1 MIEQNV
7 NKKGTVMSDHRPIVS
22 LIGKTEFIRMVRYK
36 SENQI
41 GVLAKFMSAIASEGG
56 SVGDVKT
63 RKLGK
68 FYIWRDVTIIANDRE
83 HFAQILKAIRA
94 LKQTKVEQIIDEV
107 LERHQGGKI
116 KMEINTKIETVN
128 DMRAVYTPGV
138 ADVCRL
144 LQKDPNEAYNYT
156 WVHQTVALLTNGSR
170 TLGLG
175 NIGPLA
181 AMPVMEGKAALFR
194 KFTGY
199 NMVPIPID
207 TTDPQKFI
215 DTAIRLSPGF
225 GAIHLEDISAPECF
239 EIESALVKHLNI
251 PVMHDDQDGTAVVCL
266 AAVINACRI
275 VKGDLEKVQIGQV
288 GLGAAGSA
296 IARLIMAYTKRNVLC
311 CDKNP
316 AAVDRLEAFRQSS
329 ATLEQIMEHCDVVIS
344 TTGVEGLISPSLV
357 KRQQIILALTNPI
370 PEITEEQALN
380 AGAAFYSDGR
390 YVNNLLAYPG
400 IFKGALETR
409 ATGIND
415 SMLLAAVQAI
425 VEVTP
430 QGEIVPSP
438 LDLSV
443 HRAVT
448 RAVAKAAMESGVAQK
463 ELDDEYF
470 DVEEMT

>member
-1 MIEQNV
+1 
-7 NKKGTVMSDHRPIVS
+7 MSDHKPIVS
-22 LIGKTEFIRMVRYK
+22 RTGKTEFIRMIRYK
-36 SENQI
+36 SENHV
-41 GVLAKFMSAIASEGG
+41 GVLAKFMTAIADESG

-83 HFAQILKAIRA
+83 HFERILKAIRA
-94 LKQTKVEQIIDEV
+94 LKKTTVEQIIDEV

-116 KMEINTKIETVN
+116 KMDISHPIETIN

-144 LQKDPNEAYNYT
+144 IQKDSDEAYNYT
-156 WVHQTVALLTNGSR
+156 WIHQTVALLTNGTR

-175 NIGPLA
+175 DIGPVA

-194 KFTGY
+194 KFTGC
-199 NMVPIPID
+199 NMIPIPIISK
-207 TTDPQKFI
+207 DPQKFI
-215 DTAIRLSPGF
+215 DTAIQISSGF

-239 EIESALVKHLNI
+239 EIEEALVKHLNI

-296 IARLIMAYTKRNVLC
+296 IARLIMAYTKRNVWC
-311 CDKNP
+311 CDNNP
-316 AAVDRLEAFRQSS
+316 AAIDRLEEFRQNR
-329 ATLEQIMEHCDVVIS
+329 ATLEEIMERCDVVIS
-344 TTGVEGLISPSLV
+344 TTGVEGLIDPSMV
-357 KRQQIILALTNPI
+357 KPQQIILALTNPV
-370 PEITEEQALN
+370 PEITEEQALK

-415 SMLLAAVQAI
+415 PMLLAAVQAI
-425 VEVTP
+425 VDATP

-438 LDLSV
+438 LDPTV

-448 RAVAKAAMESGVAQK
+448 KAVAKAAMTSGIAQK
-463 ELDDEYF
+463 DLDEEYF
-470 DVEEMT
+470 DIEEKV

>member
-1 MIEQNV
+1 
-7 NKKGTVMSDHRPIVS
+7 MSDHKPILS
-22 LIGKTEFIRMVRYK
+22 RTGKSEFIRMVRYK
-36 SENQI
+36 SENHV
-41 GVLAKFMSAIASEGG
+41 GVLAQFMTAIASEGG
-56 SVGDVKT
+56 SVGDVTT

-83 HFAQILKAIRA
+83 HFAQILNAIRA

-116 KMEINTKIETVN
+116 KMDISHPIETIN

-144 LQKDPNEAYNYT
+144 IQKDPDEAYNYT
-156 WVHQTVALLTNGSR
+156 WIHQTVALLTNGTR

-175 NIGPLA
+175 DIGPVA

-199 NMVPIPID
+199 NMIPIPIISK
-207 TTDPQKFI
+207 DPQEFVN
-215 DTAIRLSPGF
+215 TAIQISSGF

-239 EIESALVKHLNI
+239 EIEEALVKHLNI

-275 VKGDLEKVQIGQV
+275 VKGNLEKVQIGQV

-296 IARLIMAYTKRNVLC
+296 IARLIMAYTKRNVWC
-311 CDKNP
+311 CDNNP
-316 AAVDRLEAFRQSS
+316 AAIDRLEEFRQNRAS
-329 ATLEQIMEHCDVVIS
+329 LEEIMDRCDVVIS
-344 TTGVEGLISPSLV
+344 TTGVEGLIDPSMV
-357 KRQQIILALTNPI
+357 KPQQIILALTNPV
-370 PEITEEQALN
+370 PEITEEQALK

-415 SMLLAAVQAI
+415 PMLLAAVQAI
-425 VEVTP
+425 VDATP

-438 LDLSV
+438 LDPTV

-448 RAVAKAAMESGVAQK
+448 KAVAKAAMSSGIAQK
-463 ELDDEYF
+463 DLDEEYF
-470 DVEEMT
+470 DVEEKV

>member
-1 MIEQNV
+1 MTDTKPILSR
-7 NKKGTVMSDHRPIVS
+7 TV
-22 LIGKTEFIRMVRYK
+22 KTEFIRMVRYK
-36 SENQI
+36 SENQV
-41 GVLAKFMSAIASEGG
+41 GVLAKFMTAIANEGG
-56 SVGDVKT
+56 SVGDVTT

-83 HFAQILKAIRA
+83 HFLKILKAIHA
-94 LKQTKVEQIIDEV
+94 LKKTFVEQIIDEV

-116 KMEINTKIETVN
+116 KMELNHSIDTTN

-144 LQKDPNEAYNYT
+144 IQNYPNEAYNYT
-156 WVHQTVALLTNGSR
+156 WIHHTVALLTNGSR

-181 AMPVMEGKAALFR
+181 AMPVMEGKAALFN

-199 NMVPIPID
+199 NMVPIPIN
-207 TTDPQKFI
+207 TTDPQEFI
-215 DTAIRLSPGF
+215 ETAIRISPGF

-266 AAVINACRI
+266 AAVINACRM
-275 VKGDLEKVQIGQV
+275 VKGDVQKVQIGQV

-296 IARLIMAYTKRNVLC
+296 IARLIMAYTKRNVWC

-316 AAVDRLEAFRQSS
+316 AAIDRLEEFRQNN
-329 ATLEQIMEHCDVVIS
+329 APLEEVMKRCDVVIS
-344 TTGVEGLISPSLV
+344 TTGVEGLIDPSMV
-357 KRQQIILALTNPI
+357 KKGQIILALTNPV
-370 PEITEEQALN
+370 PEITEEQALK

-400 IFKGALETR
+400 IFKGALETQ
-409 ATGIND
+409 AKGIND
-415 SMLLAAVQAI
+415 AMLLAAVQALI
-425 VEVTP
+425 ETTP
-430 QGEIVPSP
+430 EGEIVPSP
-438 LDLSV
+438 LDPTV

-448 RAVAKAAMESGVAQK
+448 KAVAKAAMTSGLAQK
-463 ELDDEYF
+463 YLEDEYF
-470 DVEEMT
+470 DAEEKG

>member
-1 MIEQNV
+1 
-7 NKKGTVMSDHRPIVS
+7 MSDLRPIVS
-22 LIGKTEFIRMVRYK
+22 LTGKTEFIRMVRYK
-36 SENQI
+36 SENHV
-41 GVLAKFMSAIASEGG
+41 GVLAQFMTAIASAGG

-68 FYIWRDVTIIANDRE
+68 FYIWRDVTIIAHDRE
-83 HFAQILKAIRA
+83 HFAQILKAIQA
-94 LKQTKVEQIIDEV
+94 LQQTKVEQIIDEV

-116 KMEINTKIETVN
+116 KMDISHPIETIN

-144 LQKDPNEAYNYT
+144 IQKDPNEAYNYT
-156 WVHQTVALLTNGSR
+156 WIHQTVALLTNGSR

-175 NIGPLA
+175 DIGPVA
-181 AMPVMEGKAALFR
+181 SMPVMEGKAALFR

-199 NMVPIPID
+199 NMVPIPIN
-207 TTDPQKFI
+207 TLDPKEFI
-215 DTAIRLSPGF
+215 DTAIRISSGF

-239 EIESALVKHLNI
+239 DIETALVKHLKK

-275 VKGDLEKVQIGQV
+275 VKGNLEKVQIGQV

-296 IARLIMAYTKRNVLC
+296 IARLIMAYTKRKVWC

-316 AAVDRLEAFRQSS
+316 AAVDRLDEFRQNS
-329 ATLEQIMEHCDVVIS
+329 ATLEEIMDRCDVVIS
-344 TTGVEGLISPSLV
+344 TTGVEGLIHPSMV
-357 KRQQIILALTNPI
+357 KPQQIILALTNPV
-370 PEITEEQALN
+370 PEITEEQALK

-425 VEVTP
+425 VDGTP

-438 LDLSV
+438 LDPMI
-443 HRAVT
+443 HKAVT
-448 RAVAKAAMESGVAQK
+448 QAVAKAAMTSGIAQK
-463 ELDDEYF
+463 DLDEEYF
-470 DVEEMT
+470 EVEDNK

>member
-1 MIEQNV
+1 MER
-7 NKKGTVMSDHRPIVS
+7 NKPPLS
-22 LIGKTEFIRMVRYK
+22 LDRKTEFIRMVRYK

-41 GVLAKFMSAIASEGG
+41 GVLSEFVSAIASQSG
-56 SVGDVKT
+56 SIGDITT

-94 LKQTKVEQIIDEV
+94 LKKTHIEQIIDEV

-116 KMEINTKIETVN
+116 KLELNHPIETIN
-128 DMRAVYTPGV
+128 DMRTSYTPGV

-144 LQKDPNEAYNYT
+144 LQKDPTEAYNYT
-156 WVHQTVALLTNGSR
+156 WVHHTVALLTNGSR

-199 NMVPIPID
+199 NMIPIPIN
-207 TTDPQKFI
+207 TTNSQEFI
-215 DTAIRLSPGF
+215 DTAIRLAPGF

-266 AAVINACRI
+266 GAIINACRM
-275 VKGDLEKVQIGQV
+275 VKGSLDSVQIGQV

-296 IARLIMAYTKRNVLC
+296 IAHLIMAYTKRPVWC

-316 AAVDRLEAFRQSS
+316 AAVDRLEEFRQNY
-329 ATLEQIMEHCDVVIS
+329 ATLDEVMNRCDVVIS
-344 TTGVEGLISPSLV
+344 TTGVEGLITPSMV
-357 KRQQIILALTNPI
+357 KPKQIILALTNPI
-370 PEITEEQALN
+370 PEITEEQALK

-409 ATGIND
+409 STKIND
-415 SMLLAAVQAI
+415 SMLFAAVQAI
-425 VEVTP
+425 VDATP
-430 QGEIVPSP
+430 QGEVVPSA
-438 LDLSV
+438 LDLTV
-443 HRAVT
+443 HKAVT
-448 RAVAKAAMESGVAQK
+448 KAVAKAAMASGVAQK
-463 ELDDEYF
+463 HFDDEYF
-470 DVEEMT
+470 DVEGKI

>member
-1 MIEQNV
+1 
-7 NKKGTVMSDHRPIVS
+7 MSDHKPIIS
-22 LIGKTEFIRMVRYK
+22 LVGKTEFIRMVRYK

-41 GVLAKFMSAIASEGG
+41 GVLSEFVSAIASQGG
-56 SVGDVKT
+56 SIGDVTT

-83 HFAQILKAIRA
+83 HFSQILYAIRA
-94 LKQTKVEQIIDEV
+94 LKQTTVEQIIDEV

-116 KMEINTKIETVN
+116 KMDISHPIETIN

-144 LQKDPNEAYNYT
+144 IQNDPDEAYNYT
-156 WVHQTVALLTNGSR
+156 WIHQTVALLTNGTR

-175 NIGPLA
+175 DIGPVA

-199 NMVPIPID
+199 NMIPIPILSK
-207 TTDPQKFI
+207 DPQTFI
-215 DTAIRLSPGF
+215 ETAMQISAGF

-239 EIESALVKHLNI
+239 EIEEALVKRLNI

-296 IARLIMAYTKRNVLC
+296 IARLIMAYTKRNVWC
-311 CDKNP
+311 CDNNP
-316 AAVDRLEAFRQSS
+316 AAVDRVEEFRKNK
-329 ATLEQIMEHCDVVIS
+329 ATLEEIMKRCDVVIS
-344 TTGVEGLISPSLV
+344 TTGVEGLINPTMV
-357 KRQQIILALTNPI
+357 KPQQIILALTNPV
-370 PEITEEQALN
+370 PEITEEEALK

-409 ATGIND
+409 ATAIND
-415 SMLLAAVQAI
+415 AMLLAAVQAI
-425 VEVTP
+425 VEATP
-430 QGEIVPSP
+430 EGEIVPSP
-438 LDLSV
+438 LDSTVHKSV
-443 HRAVT
+443 T
-448 RAVAKAAMESGVAQK
+448 KAVAKAAMKSGIAQK

-470 DVEEMT
+470 DVDEKA

>member
-1 MIEQNV
+1 
-7 NKKGTVMSDHRPIVS
+7 MSPHKPPLSRG
-22 LIGKTEFIRMVRYK
+22 GKTEFIRMVRYK

-41 GVLAKFMSAIASEGG
+41 GVLAEFVSAIAEQGG
-56 SVGDVKT
+56 SIGDVTT

-68 FYIWRDVTIIANDRE
+68 FFIWRDVTIIANDRE
-83 HFAQILKAIRA
+83 HFAHIIKAIRA
-94 LKQTKVEQIIDEV
+94 LKKTTIEQIIDEV

-116 KMEINTKIETVN
+116 KMELNHPIETVN

-138 ADVCRL
+138 TDVCRL
-144 LQKDPNEAYNYT
+144 IQKDPAEAYNYT
-156 WVHQTVALLTNGSR
+156 WVHHTVALLTNGSR

-207 TTDPQKFI
+207 TTDPQAFI
-215 DTAIRLSPGF
+215 ETAIRISPGF

-239 EIESALVKHLNI
+239 EIETALVKHLNI
-251 PVMHDDQDGTAVVCL
+251 PVMHDDQYGTAVVCL
-266 AAVINACRI
+266 AAVINACRL
-275 VKGDLEKVQIGQV
+275 VKRDLKTVQIGQV

-296 IARLIMAYTKRNVLC
+296 IARLIMAYTNCNVWC

-316 AAVDRLEAFRQSS
+316 AAVDRLAVFRQNS
-329 ATLEQIMEHCDVVIS
+329 ATLEEVMQRCDVVIS
-344 TTGVEGLISPSLV
+344 TTGVEGLISPSMV
-357 KRQQIILALTNPI
+357 KPQQIILALTNPI
-370 PEITEEQALN
+370 PEITEEQAMN

-400 IFKGALETR
+400 IFKGALETH
-409 ATGIND
+409 ATNIND
-415 SMLLAAVQAI
+415 PMLLAAVQAI

-430 QGEIVPSP
+430 KGDVVPSA
-438 LDLSV
+438 LDSSV
-443 HRAVT
+443 HGVVT
-448 RAVAKAAMESGVAQK
+448 KAVAKAAMASGVAQK
-463 ELDDEYF
+463 HLDDEYF
-470 DVEEMT
+470 DIEEKT

>member
-1 MIEQNV
+1 MEDP
-7 NKKGTVMSDHRPIVS
+7 KPIVS
-22 LIGKTEFIRMVRYK
+22 LTGKTEFIRMLRYK
-36 SENQI
+36 NENQV
-41 GVLAKFMSAIASEGG
+41 GVLAQFMAAIASEGG

-94 LKQTKVEQIIDEV
+94 LQQTTVEQIIDEV

-116 KMEINTKIETVN
+116 TMELHTKIDTVN

-144 LQKDPNEAYNYT
+144 IQKDPSEAYNYT
-156 WVHQTVALLTNGSR
+156 WIHKTVALLTNGSR

-175 NIGPLA
+175 NIGPVP
-181 AMPVMEGKAALFR
+181 AMPVMEGKAALFK
-194 KFTGY
+194 KFTSY
-199 NMVPIPID
+199 NMIPIPIN
-207 TTDPQKFI
+207 TTNPQEFI
-215 DTAIRLSPGF
+215 ETAIRISPGF

-239 EIESALVKHLNI
+239 QIEEALVKHLNI

-275 VKGDLEKVQIGQV
+275 VKGDLTKVQIGQV

-296 IARLIMAYTKRNVLC
+296 IARLIMAYTKRRVWC

-316 AAVDRLEAFRQSS
+316 AAVNRLDELRQNS
-329 ATLEQIMEHCDVVIS
+329 ATLEEIMDHCDVVIS
-344 TTGVEGLISPSLV
+344 TTGVEGLIHPSLV
-357 KRQQIILALTNPI
+357 KQQQIILALTNPV
-370 PEITEEQALN
+370 PEITEEEALN

-409 ATGIND
+409 ATGVND
-415 SMLLAAVQAI
+415 SMLLAAVMAI
-425 VEVTP
+425 VEATP

-438 LDLSV
+438 LDPTV
-443 HRAVT
+443 HKAVT
-448 RAVAKAAMESGVAQK
+448 KAVAKAAMKTGIAQK

-470 DVEEMT
+470 DVEEKS

>member
-1 MIEQNV
+1 
-7 NKKGTVMSDHRPIVS
+7 MSDHKPIVS
-22 LIGKTEFIRMVRYK
+22 LTGKTEFIRMLRYK
-36 SENQI
+36 SENQV
-41 GVLAKFMSAIASEGG
+41 GVFAEFITAIANEGG

-83 HFAQILKAIRA
+83 HFLRILKAIHA
-94 LKQTKVEQIIDEV
+94 LQKTVVELIIDEV

-116 KMEINTKIETVN
+116 KMELNHSIDTTN
-128 DMRAVYTPGV
+128 DLRAAYTPGV

-144 LQKDPNEAYNYT
+144 IQNYPNEAYNYT
-156 WVHQTVALLTNGSR
+156 WIHKTVALLTNGSR

-181 AMPVMEGKAALFR
+181 AMPVMEGKAALFN

-199 NMVPIPID
+199 NMVPIPIN
-207 TTDPQKFI
+207 TTDPKEFI

-239 EIESALVKHLNI
+239 EIETELVKHLNI
-251 PVMHDDQDGTAVVCL
+251 PVMHDDQDGTAVACL

-296 IARLIMAYTKRNVLC
+296 IARLIMAYTKRNVWC

-316 AAVDRLEAFRQSS
+316 AAVDRLEEFRQNK
-329 ATLEQIMEHCDVVIS
+329 ATLEEIMERCDVVIS
-344 TTGVEGLISPSLV
+344 TTGVERLIDPSMV
-357 KRQQIILALTNPI
+357 KKQQIILALTNPI
-370 PEITEEQALN
+370 PEITEEQALK

-415 SMLLAAVQAI
+415 PMLLAAVQAI
-425 VEVTP
+425 VEATP

-438 LDLSV
+438 LDSTV
-443 HRAVT
+443 HVAVT
-448 RAVAKAAMESGVAQK
+448 KAVAKAAMASGVAQK
-463 ELDDEYF
+463 YFDDEYF
-470 DVEEMT
+470 DVEEKT

>member
-1 MIEQNV
+1 MEDS
-7 NKKGTVMSDHRPIVS
+7 KPIVS
-22 LIGKTEFIRMVRYK
+22 LTGKTEFIRMLRYK
-36 SENQI
+36 SENQV
-41 GVLAKFMSAIASEGG
+41 GVLAQFMAAIASEGG

-83 HFAQILKAIRA
+83 HFAQILKAIRV
-94 LKQTKVEQIIDEV
+94 LKQTTVEQIIDEV

-116 KMEINTKIETVN
+116 TMELHTKIDTVN

-144 LQKDPNEAYNYT
+144 IQKDSAEAYNYT
-156 WVHQTVALLTNGSR
+156 WIHNTVALLTNGSR

-175 NIGPLA
+175 NIGPVP
-181 AMPVMEGKAALFR
+181 AMPVMEGKAALFK

-199 NMVPIPID
+199 NMIPIPIN
-207 TTDPQKFI
+207 TTNPQEFI
-215 DTAIRLSPGF
+215 ETAIRISPGF

-239 EIESALVKHLNI
+239 QIEEALVKHLNI

-275 VKGDLEKVQIGQV
+275 VKGDLAKVQIGQV

-296 IARLIMAYTKRNVLC
+296 IARLIMAYTKRRVWC

-316 AAVDRLEAFRQSS
+316 AAVNRLDELRQNS
-329 ATLEQIMEHCDVVIS
+329 ATLEEIMERCDVVIS
-344 TTGVEGLISPSLV
+344 TTGVKSLIHPSLV
-357 KRQQIILALTNPI
+357 RPQQIILALTNPV
-370 PEITEEQALN
+370 PEITEEEALN

-409 ATGIND
+409 ATGVND
-415 SMLLAAVQAI
+415 AMLLAAVQAI
-425 VEVTP
+425 VEATP

-438 LDLSV
+438 LDPTV
-443 HRAVT
+443 HKAVT
-448 RAVAKAAMESGVAQK
+448 KAVAKAAMKTGIAQK

-470 DVEEMT
+470 DVEEKT

>member
-1 MIEQNV
+1 MA
-7 NKKGTVMSDHRPIVS
+7 DHKPVVS
-22 LIGKTEFIRMVRYK
+22 LTGKTEFIRMVRYK
-36 SENQI
+36 SENQV
-41 GVLAKFMSAIASEGG
+41 GVLAQLMTAIAKEGG
-56 SVGDVKT
+56 SIGDVKT

-68 FYIWRDVTIIANDRE
+68 YYIWRDVTIITQDRE
-83 HFAQILKAIRA
+83 HFARVLKAIRK
-94 LKQTKVEQIIDEV
+94 LKETTILQIIDEV

-116 KMEINTKIETVN
+116 RMELNTRIETVN
-128 DMRAVYTPGV
+128 DMRLVYTPGV

-144 LQKDPNEAYNYT
+144 LQKDPSEAYNYT
-156 WVHQTVALLTNGSR
+156 WIHHTVALLTNGSR

-199 NMVPIPID
+199 NMVPIPIN
-207 TTDPQKFI
+207 TTDPQEFI

-239 EIESALVKHLNI
+239 EIETELVKRLSI

-296 IARLIMAYTKRNVLC
+296 IARLIMAYTKRDVWC

-316 AAVDRLEAFRQSS
+316 SAVNRLEEFRRNS
-329 ATLEQIMEHCDVVIS
+329 ATLKEIMNRCDVVIS
-344 TTGVEGLISPSLV
+344 TTGVEGLIKPDMV
-357 KRQQIILALTNPI
+357 KPRQIILALTNPI
-370 PEITEEQALN
+370 PEITEEQALS

-409 ATGIND
+409 AMAIND

-425 VEVTP
+425 VEATP

-438 LDLSV
+438 LDLTV
-443 HRAVT
+443 HVAVT
-448 RAVAKAAMESGVAQK
+448 KAVAKAAMASGVAQK
-463 ELDDEYF
+463 YFEDDYF
-470 DVEEMT
+470 DVEEKLAT

>member
-1 MIEQNV
+1 
-7 NKKGTVMSDHRPIVS
+7 MSDHKPIVS
-22 LIGKTEFIRMVRYK
+22 LTGKTEFIRMVRYK
-36 SENQI
+36 SENQV
-41 GVLAKFMSAIASEGG
+41 GVFAEFIAAISNEGG

-83 HFAQILKAIRA
+83 HFLRILKAIHA
-94 LKQTKVEQIIDEV
+94 LKQTVVELIIDEV

-116 KMEINTKIETVN
+116 KMELNHPIDNTN
-128 DMRAVYTPGV
+128 DLRAAYTPGV

-144 LQKDPNEAYNYT
+144 IQNYPNEAYNYT
-156 WVHQTVALLTNGSR
+156 WIHKTVALLTNGSR

-181 AMPVMEGKAALFR
+181 AMPVMEGKAALFN

-199 NMVPIPID
+199 NMVPIPIN
-207 TTDPQKFI
+207 TTDPQEFI
-215 DTAIRLSPGF
+215 DTAIRLSSGF

-239 EIESALVKHLNI
+239 EIETELVKHLNI
-251 PVMHDDQDGTAVVCL
+251 PVMHDDQNGTAVVCL

-275 VKGDLEKVQIGQV
+275 VKGNLEKVQIGQV

-296 IARLIMAYTKRNVLC
+296 IARLIMAYTKRNVWC

-316 AAVDRLEAFRQSS
+316 AAVDRLEEFRQNR
-329 ATLEQIMEHCDVVIS
+329 ATLEEIMKRCDVVIS
-344 TTGVEGLISPSLV
+344 TTGVEGLIDPSMV
-357 KRQQIILALTNPI
+357 KKQQIILALTNPI
-370 PEITEEQALN
+370 PEITEEEALN

-415 SMLLAAVQAI
+415 PMLLAAVQAI
-425 VEVTP
+425 VETTP

-438 LDLSV
+438 LDSTV
-443 HRAVT
+443 HVAVT
-448 RAVAKAAMESGVAQK
+448 KAVAKAAMASGVAQK
-463 ELDDEYF
+463 YFDDEYF
-470 DVEEMT
+470 DVEEKT

>member
-1 MIEQNV
+1 MASS
-7 NKKGTVMSDHRPIVS
+7 KKRVTQG
-22 LIGKTEFIRMVRYK
+22 GKTEFIRMVRYK
-36 SENQI
+36 SENQV
-41 GVLAKFMSAIASEGG
+41 GVLAQFVSAISEQGG
-56 SVGDVKT
+56 SIGDVKT

-94 LKQTKVEQIIDEV
+94 LEKTKVEQIVDEV
-107 LERHQGGKI
+107 LERHLGGKI
-116 KMEINTKIETVN
+116 KMELNHPIETIN
-128 DMRAVYTPGV
+128 DMRAIYTPGV
-138 ADVCRL
+138 ADVCRII
-144 LQKDPNEAYNYT
+144 QKDPSEAYNYT
-156 WVHQTVALLTNGSR
+156 WVHHTVALLTNGSR

-207 TTDPQKFI
+207 TTNSQEFI

-239 EIESALVKHLNI
+239 EIETELVKRLSI
-251 PVMHDDQDGTAVVCL
+251 PVMHDDQYGTAVVCL

-275 VKGDLEKVQIGQV
+275 VKGDLEKVQIGQI

-296 IARLIMAYTKRNVLC
+296 IARLIMAYTNRTIWC

-316 AAVDRLEAFRQSS
+316 AAVERLEVFRQNS
-329 ATLEQIMEHCDVVIS
+329 ATLEQVMERCDVVIS
-344 TTGVEGLISPSLV
+344 TTGVKGLISPTLV
-357 KRQQIILALTNPI
+357 KKQQIILALSNPI
-370 PEITEEQALN
+370 PEITEDEAMK

-409 ATGIND
+409 ATKIND

-425 VEVTP
+425 VDATP

-438 LDLSV
+438 LDPTV
-443 HRAVT
+443 HVAVT
-448 RAVAKAAMESGVAQK
+448 KAVAKAAMTSDVAQK
-463 ELDDEYF
+463 YFDDEYF
-470 DVEEMT
+470 DVEEKS

>member
-1 MIEQNV
+1 MADP
-7 NKKGTVMSDHRPIVS
+7 KPIVS
-22 LIGKTEFIRMVRYK
+22 LTGKTEFIRMVRYK
-36 SENQI
+36 SENQV
-41 GVLAKFMSAIASEGG
+41 GVLAQFLTAIANEGG
-56 SVGDVKT
+56 SIGDVKT

-83 HFAQILKAIRA
+83 HFARILKAVRT

-116 KMEINTKIETVN
+116 KMELNTRIETVN
-128 DMRAVYTPGV
+128 DMRLVYTPGV

-144 LQKDPNEAYNYT
+144 IEKNSDEAYNYT
-156 WVHQTVALLTNGSR
+156 WIHQTVALLTNGSR

-175 NIGPLA
+175 NIGPVA
-181 AMPVMEGKAALFR
+181 AMPVMEGKAALFK

-199 NMVPIPID
+199 NMIPIPIN
-207 TTDPQKFI
+207 TTNPQEFI
-215 DTAIRLSPGF
+215 DTAKRIAPGF

-239 EIESALVKHLNI
+239 EIEEALVRDLGI

-296 IARLIMAYTKRNVLC
+296 IARLIRAYTKRNVWC

-316 AAVDRLEAFRQSS
+316 AAVERVEEFRQNS
-329 ATLEQIMEHCDVVIS
+329 ATLEEIMERCDVVIS
-344 TTGVEGLISPSLV
+344 TTGVEGLIDPSMV
-357 KRQQIILALTNPI
+357 KKQQIILALTNPV

-400 IFKGALETR
+400 VFKGALETR

-425 VEVTP
+425 VDATP

-438 LDLSV
+438 LDLKV

-448 RAVAKAAMESGVAQK
+448 MAVARAAMTSGVAQK
-463 ELDDEYF
+463 DLDDEYF
-470 DVEEMT
+470 DVEEKV

>member
-1 MIEQNV
+1 
-7 NKKGTVMSDHRPIVS
+7 MSDHKPILS
-22 LIGKTEFIRMVRYK
+22 RTGKSEFIRMVRYK
-36 SENQI
+36 SDNQV
-41 GVLAKFMSAIASEGG
+41 GVLAKFMTAIASEDG
-56 SVGDVKT
+56 SVGDVTT

-83 HFAQILKAIRA
+83 HFARILKAIRA
-94 LKQTKVEQIIDEV
+94 LKNTTVEQIIDEV

-116 KMEINTKIETVN
+116 KMEINHQIETVN

-144 LQKDPNEAYNYT
+144 IQKDPDEAYNYT
-156 WVHQTVALLTNGSR
+156 WIHQTVALLTNGTR

-175 NIGPLA
+175 DIGPVA
-181 AMPVMEGKAALFR
+181 AMPVMEGKAALFS

-199 NMVPIPID
+199 NMIPIPILSK
-207 TTDPQKFI
+207 DPQEFI
-215 DTAIRLSPGF
+215 ETAIQISAGF

-239 EIESALVKHLNI
+239 EIEAALVKRLNI

-266 AAVINACRI
+266 AAVINACRM
-275 VKGDLEKVQIGQV
+275 VKGDMANVQIGQV

-296 IARLIMAYTKRNVLC
+296 IARLIMAFTKRKVWC

-316 AAVDRLEAFRQSS
+316 AAVNRLEEFRQNS
-329 ATLEQIMEHCDVVIS
+329 ATLEEIMERCDVVIS
-344 TTGVEGLISPSLV
+344 TTGVERLIDPSMV
-357 KRQQIILALTNPI
+357 RPQQIILALTNPI

-415 SMLLAAVQAI
+415 PMLLAAVQAI
-425 VEVTP
+425 VDATP

-438 LDLSV
+438 LDPTV

-448 RAVAKAAMESGVAQK
+448 KAVAKAAMTSGIAQK
-463 ELDDEYF
+463 DLDEEYF
-470 DVEEMT
+470 DVEEKV

>member
-1 MIEQNV
+1 MLFH
-7 NKKGTVMSDHRPIVS
+7 KPPLS
-22 LIGKTEFIRMVRYK
+22 LDRKTEFIRMVRYK

-41 GVLAKFMSAIASEGG
+41 GVLSEFVSAIANQNG
-56 SVGDVKT
+56 SIGDITT

-94 LKQTKVEQIIDEV
+94 LKKTYIEQIIDEV

-116 KMEINTKIETVN
+116 KLELNHPIETIN
-128 DMRAVYTPGV
+128 DMRTSYTPGV

-144 LQKDPNEAYNYT
+144 LQKDPAEAYNYT
-156 WVHQTVALLTNGSR
+156 WVHHTVALLTNGSR

-181 AMPVMEGKAALFR
+181 SMPVMEGKAALFR

-199 NMVPIPID
+199 NMIPLPIN
-207 TTDPQKFI
+207 TTNSQEFI
-215 DTAIRLSPGF
+215 ETAIRLSPGF

-251 PVMHDDQDGTAVVCL
+251 PVMHDDQDGTAVACL

-275 VKGDLEKVQIGQV
+275 VKGELDTVQIGQV

-296 IARLIMAYTKRNVLC
+296 IARLIMAYTNRPVWC

-316 AAVDRLEAFRQSS
+316 AAIDRLEAFRQNR
-329 ATLEQIMEHCDVVIS
+329 ATLDEVMTRCDVVIS
-344 TTGVEGLISPSLV
+344 TTGVEGLITPSMV
-357 KRQQIILALTNPI
+357 KPKQIILALTNPI
-370 PEITEEQALN
+370 PEITEEQALK

-400 IFKGALETR
+400 LFKGALETR
-409 ATGIND
+409 STKIND
-415 SMLLAAVQAI
+415 PMLFAAVQAI
-425 VEVTP
+425 VDTTP
-430 QGEIVPSP
+430 QGEVVPSA
-438 LDLSV
+438 LDLMV
-443 HRAVT
+443 HKAVT
-448 RAVAKAAMESGVAQK
+448 KAVAKAAMASGVAQK
-463 ELDDEYF
+463 HLDDEYF
-470 DVEEMT
+470 DVEGKT

>member
-1 MIEQNV
+1 MP
-7 NKKGTVMSDHRPIVS
+7 DHRPIVS
-22 LIGKTEFIRMVRYK
+22 LSGKTEFIRMVRYK

-41 GVLAKFMSAIASEGG
+41 GVLAQFMSAIASEGG

-68 FYIWRDVTIIANDRE
+68 FYIWRDVTIIAKDRE

-116 KMEINTKIETVN
+116 KMEINTRIETVN

-144 LQKDPNEAYNYT
+144 LQADPSEAYNYT

-181 AMPVMEGKAALFR
+181 AMPVMEGKAALFK

-199 NMVPIPID
+199 NMVPIPIN
-207 TTDPQKFI
+207 TTDPQDFI

-239 EIESALVKHLNI
+239 EIEEALVKRLNI

-296 IARLIMAYTKRNVLC
+296 IARLIMAYTKRNVWC

-316 AAVDRLEAFRQSS
+316 AAVGRLEAFRQNS
-329 ATLEQIMEHCDVVIS
+329 ATLEEIMERCDVVIS
-344 TTGVEGLISPSLV
+344 TTGVERLIDPSMV
-357 KRQQIILALTNPI
+357 KPQQIILALTNPV

-425 VEVTP
+425 VDATP

-438 LDLSV
+438 LDPGV

-448 RAVAKAAMESGVAQK
+448 KAVAKAAMTSGIAK
-463 ELDDEYF
+463 KDLDDEYF
-470 DVEEMT
+470 DVDEKS

>member
-1 MIEQNV
+1 
-7 NKKGTVMSDHRPIVS
+7 MSDHKPIVS
-22 LIGKTEFIRMVRYK
+22 LTGKTEFIRMLRYK
-36 SENQI
+36 SENQV
-41 GVLAKFMSAIASEGG
+41 GVFAEFITAIANEGG

-83 HFAQILKAIRA
+83 HFLRILKAIHA
-94 LKQTKVEQIIDEV
+94 LKQTVVELIIDEV

-116 KMEINTKIETVN
+116 KMELNHSIDTTN
-128 DMRAVYTPGV
+128 DLRAAYTPGV

-144 LQKDPNEAYNYT
+144 IQNYPNEAYNYT
-156 WVHQTVALLTNGSR
+156 WIHKTVALLTNGSR

-181 AMPVMEGKAALFR
+181 AMPVMEGKAALFN

-199 NMVPIPID
+199 NMVPIPIN
-207 TTDPQKFI
+207 TTDPQEFI

-239 EIESALVKHLNI
+239 EIETELVKHLNI
-251 PVMHDDQDGTAVVCL
+251 PVMHDDQNGTAVVCL

-296 IARLIMAYTKRNVLC
+296 IARLIMAYTKRNVWC

-316 AAVDRLEAFRQSS
+316 AAVDRLEEFRQNR
-329 ATLEQIMEHCDVVIS
+329 ATLEEIMKRCDVVIS
-344 TTGVEGLISPSLV
+344 TTGVEGLIAPSMV
-357 KRQQIILALTNPI
+357 KKQQIILALTNPI
-370 PEITEEQALN
+370 PEITEEEALN

-415 SMLLAAVQAI
+415 PMLLAAVQAI
-425 VEVTP
+425 VETTP

-438 LDLSV
+438 LDSTV
-443 HRAVT
+443 HVAVT
-448 RAVAKAAMESGVAQK
+448 KAVAKAAMASGVAQK
-463 ELDDEYF
+463 YFDDEYF
-470 DVEEMT
+470 DVEEKT